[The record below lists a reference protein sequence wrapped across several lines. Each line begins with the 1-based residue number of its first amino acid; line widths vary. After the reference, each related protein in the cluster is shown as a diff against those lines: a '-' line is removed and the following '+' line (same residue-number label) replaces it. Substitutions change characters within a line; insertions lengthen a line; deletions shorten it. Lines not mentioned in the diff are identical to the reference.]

1 MIFNILF
8 VIIMFFLIIC
18 IILINKLNK
27 INKINISLDKDCE
40 INFISFKNVDFLKNL
55 KTCDKTIYIDKLMP
69 KHINLDL
76 YEKKG
81 WGLKTLKNIKK
92 GEIIYDY
99 PIEKSRKNIYIISR
113 IGEKYIDPEIH
124 YSDIT
129 KLYNIF
135 SYWDVFINHDDK
147 PNAYYKD
154 KIIIK
159 NKKMYCR
166 LYALRNISKNEELL
180 IDYNSIEKNNWLY
193 NCFIDFIKTTFYI

>member
-1 MIFNILF
+1 LGT
-8 VIIMFFLIIC
+8 
-18 IILINKLNK
+18 
-27 INKINISLDKDCE
+27 
-40 INFISFKNVDFLKNL
+40 KN
-55 KTCDKTIYIDKLMP
+55 T
-69 KHINLDL
+69 
-76 YEKKG
+76 KKY
-81 WGLKTLKNIKK
+81 KK

-135 SYWDVFINHDDK
+135 SYWGVFINHDDK

-193 NCFIDFIKTTFYI
+193 NCFIYFIKTTFYI